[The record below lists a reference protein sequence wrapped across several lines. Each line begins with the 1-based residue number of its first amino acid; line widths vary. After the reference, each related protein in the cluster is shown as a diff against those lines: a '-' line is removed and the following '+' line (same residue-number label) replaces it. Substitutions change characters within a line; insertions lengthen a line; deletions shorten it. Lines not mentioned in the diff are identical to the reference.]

1 MMTTKNKWLPLNI
14 QFFAE
19 PPADPPA
26 DPTPPEDIT
35 LSQAELDKKIE
46 AEADRKLAKALEK
59 KQAEW
64 QTQLDEKLAAER
76 KTAEEYAKM
85 TAKEKEDAAYKSR
98 LSELEKREQEL
109 NKRQL
114 LTQVEADL
122 KENGLPASFASSLLT
137 VGDNEQIKGAINTI
151 KKDFDE
157 AVNEAVKGKLRQET
171 PPAGNGG
178 NKVTN
183 SIAKLR
189 NEMDNKQN
197 KAPDLWA

>member
-1 MMTTKNKWLPLNI
+1 MTKRKFRLPLNI

-19 PPADPPA
+19 PPANPVDPPA
-26 DPTPPEDIT
+26 DPAPPEDVT
-35 LSQAELDKKIE
+35 LTQAELDKKIE

-64 QTQLDEKLAAER
+64 QSQLEEKLAAER

-122 KENGLPASFASSLLT
+122 KENGLPVSFASSLLT
-137 VGDNEQIKGAINTI
+137 VGDNEQIKGAINAI

-157 AVNEAVKGKLRQET
+157 AVNETVKDKLRQDT
-171 PPAGNGG
+171 PKTGG
-178 NKVTN
+178 GFGITSKMP
-183 SIAKLR
+183 SKA
-189 NEMDNKQN
+189 EMAR
-197 KAPDLWA
+197 KARVIKN

>member
-1 MMTTKNKWLPLNI
+1 MMTMKNKWLPLNI

-19 PPADPPA
+19 DPV

-64 QTQLDEKLAAER
+64 QSQLDEKLAAER

-122 KENGLPASFASSLLT
+122 KDNSLPVSFASSLLT
-137 VGDNEQIKGAINTI
+137 VGDNEQIKEAINAI

-157 AVNEAVKGKLRQET
+157 AVNDAVKGKLRQDT
-171 PPAGNGG
+171 PKAGGG
-178 NKVTN
+178 APQGTGSV
-183 SIAKLR
+183 SIAELAA
-189 NEMDNKQN
+189 QN
-197 KAPDLWA
+197 RIIKN

>member
-1 MMTTKNKWLPLNI
+1 MTTKNKWLPLNI
-14 QFFAE
+14 QFFA
-19 PPADPPA
+19 DPVDPV

-35 LSQAELDKKIE
+35 LTQAELDKKIE

-122 KENGLPASFASSLLT
+122 KDNSLPVSFASSLLT
-137 VGDNEQIKGAINTI
+137 VGDNEQIKEAINAI

-171 PPAGNGG
+171 PPAGGG
-178 NKVTN
+178 KPDTSVG
-183 SIAKLR
+183 SKFA
-189 NEMDNKQN
+189 QSAN
-197 KAPDLWA
+197 KAKDVPSNNLWG